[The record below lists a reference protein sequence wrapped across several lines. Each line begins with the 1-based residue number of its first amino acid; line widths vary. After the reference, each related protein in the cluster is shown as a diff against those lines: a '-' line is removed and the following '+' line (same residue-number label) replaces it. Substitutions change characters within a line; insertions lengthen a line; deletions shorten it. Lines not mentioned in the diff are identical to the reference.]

1 MRILVTSSRNP
12 FALDLIRKLGS
23 TGHTVF
29 AADTYDGAMGSHSKC
44 AAGHSVYASPT
55 FDTDQFITDIS
66 NYVEENDIEFIL
78 PTFEEAF
85 YLAARRGD
93 LPEGVE
99 VFTGPF
105 DKLAVLHDKVSFQ
118 RLCEDAG
125 VPIPETVVATDKESL
140 QAAIDRFPQYFARA
154 AFSRG
159 GVALL
164 TNTGPLAGAM
174 TVEECNPTPEQP
186 WIIQPFVDGPMA
198 CTYATVVDGRVTSMV
213 TYRTPE
219 QWAHSTGIEFVADDS
234 TKTLEYTQKI
244 VDQLD
249 PHYSGQLS
257 FDFVDHEGELLAIEC
272 NPRATNGTLMLE
284 AQDLSD
290 ALQGNVE
297 EVVMA
302 VPGTE
307 REIKAAVLANV
318 FTPHLKTIPKTLQ
331 HVLHGTDTG
340 KDWHDSFATMWA
352 PASLVHGAKLS
363 RGQHQR
369 VLEALGGDMVWNGG
383 PIDGMT
389 KQDAAALEAVHNQRP
404 ADTPTPEPETT
415 N

>member
-12 FALDLIRKLGS
+12 FALDLVRKLGS

-29 AADTYDGAMGSHSKC
+29 ASDTYDGAMGSHSKY
-44 AAGHSVYASPT
+44 AAGHTVTASPT
-55 FDTDQFITDIS
+55 FDTDQFIEDVN
-66 NYVEENDIEFIL
+66 NYVTENDIELII

-93 LPEGVE
+93 LVPGVE
-99 VFTGPF
+99 VYTGPF
-105 DKLAVLHDKVSFQ
+105 NKLAVLHDKVSFQ

-125 VPIPETVVATDKESL
+125 VPIPETVVATDPESL
-140 QAAIDRFPQYFARA
+140 QAAIDRFPKYFARA

-164 TNTGPLAGAM
+164 TNTGPLEGAM
-174 TVEECNPTPEQP
+174 KVEDCHPTPEQP
-186 WIIQPFVDGPMA
+186 WIIQPFISGPMV
-198 CTYATVVDGRVTSMV
+198 CTYATVVDGKVTSMV
-213 TYRTPE
+213 TYRAPE

-257 FDFVDHEGELLAIEC
+257 FDFVDHDGELLAIEC
-272 NPRATNGTLMLE
+272 NPRSTNGTLMLE

-290 ALQGNVE
+290 AILGNVD
-297 EVVMA
+297 EVVVA

-307 REIKAAVLANV
+307 REIKAAVLANA
-318 FTPHLKTIPKTLQ
+318 FTPHLKTIPETLKRA
-331 HVLHGTDTG
+331 LEGTDTG
-340 KDWHDSFATMWA
+340 RGWHDSFATMWA
-352 PASLVHGAKLS
+352 PASLVHGAKLA
-363 RGQHQR
+363 RGQRQPI
-369 VLEALGGDMVWNGG
+369 LEALGGDMVWNGG

-389 KQDAAALEAVHNQRP
+389 PEDAAALEAVHDQRP
-404 ADTPTPEPETT
+404 KDVATPEP
-415 N
+415 